1 MKEKLSLYEYLNFVL
16 IGLIFTGCCV
26 LVLKDDE
33 WVKTIFK
40 EIKSLS
46 LGIEVV
52 ITSIL
57 FGLIYEIGF
66 IINRIG
72 SIVIEPIFKK
82 FKIIHFKNDYKLFN
96 ERKNNIRLW
105 KYYHGNL
112 HWLELKFLCFLF
124 FW

>member
-82 FKIIHFKNDYKLFN
+82 FKIIKIKMIINYLMK
-96 ERKNNIRLW
+96 EKNNIRLW
-105 KYYHGNL
+105 KYYRGNL

>member
-1 MKEKLSLYEYLNFVL
+1 ML

-82 FKIIHFKNDYKLFN
+82 FKIIKIKMIINYLMK
-96 ERKNNIRLW
+96 EKNNIRLW
-105 KYYHGNL
+105 KYYRGNL